1 MHKVKR
7 PIQKLKFLLL
17 TCTFTFYLWPLAL
30 NCFAQDKI
38 VAIVNNDIITQ
49 KDLNDYINFT
59 RMQLA
64 EDYQGEKLESKIQ
77 SMKINLLDRL
87 IEDRLILQEAK
98 KNNIKA
104 DENRVKAKIDEIK
117 KRYNQDS
124 EFQEV
129 LARQGLVQADI
140 EARIKEQL
148 LMYNIIDIKVKSRI
162 MVNPTEVTDFYD
174 KNLEALKL
182 SEIRELEVI
191 SIKDVNLASEISG
204 NLKNGQRLED
214 LIKKYSLSVDKL
226 RVTEKGE
233 LRQDIEKVVF
243 KLKPQEI
250 SGPVKVQETYYIF
263 KLDNIIAARQPNL
276 SEVQDKIHGLIFNQ
290 KMQEE
295 LTRWLGEL
303 KKNAYIKIS

>member
-1 MHKVKR
+1 MHKVKS

-17 TCTFTFYLWPLAL
+17 TCTFAFLLLPCTFY
-30 NCFAQDKI
+30 CFAQDKI

-49 KDLNDYINFT
+49 KDLIDFINFT

-162 MVNPTEVTDFYD
+162 VVNPTEVTDFYD

-233 LRQDIEKVVF
+233 LRQDIEKAVF

-250 SGPVKVQETYYIF
+250 SGPIKVQETYYIF
-263 KLDNIIAARQPNL
+263 KLDNIISARQPSL

>member
-7 PIQKLKFLLL
+7 PIRKLKFLLL
-17 TCTFTFYLWPLAL
+17 TCTFTFLLLPCAFY
-30 NCFAQDKI
+30 CFAQDKI

-64 EDYQGEKLESKIQ
+64 EDYQGEKLETKIQ

-162 MVNPTEVTDFYD
+162 VVNPTEVTDFYD

-191 SIKDVNLASEISG
+191 SIKDVNLASEISE

-233 LRQDIEKVVF
+233 LRQDIEKAVF

-250 SGPVKVQETYYIF
+250 SGPIKVQETYYIF
-263 KLDNIIAARQPNL
+263 KLDNIISARQPSL